1 MGLLTP
7 LISPRIA
14 DIATTGRTAKP
25 VVNLALK
32 TVITVCEP
40 RKQSANVMA
49 VPMVVPVP
57 VSVGVPSAS

>member
-7 LISPRIA
+7 LISQRIA

-32 TVITVCEP
+32 TVTTVCEQ
-40 RKQSANVMA
+40 RTQSANVMA

-57 VSVGVPSAS
+57 ALVGVPSAS